1 MNNTLRAAL
10 SVADEGV
17 VKGIG
22 KELIRA
28 FEKNQGA
35 QNNNKVNVTTNV
47 GRSASGLADMRFKR
61 FADSTAPFPIF
72 GVKTPK
78 TNI

>member
-1 MNNTLRAAL
+1 M
-10 SVADEGV
+10 
-17 VKGIG
+17 
-22 KELIRA
+22 
-28 FEKNQGA
+28 
-35 QNNNKVNVTTNV
+35 TTNV